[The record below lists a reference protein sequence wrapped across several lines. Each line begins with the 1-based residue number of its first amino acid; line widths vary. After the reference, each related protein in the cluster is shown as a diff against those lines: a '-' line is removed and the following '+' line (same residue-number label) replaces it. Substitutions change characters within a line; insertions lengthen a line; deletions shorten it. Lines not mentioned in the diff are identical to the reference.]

1 MQGSCLD
8 VELNSDPAP
17 PASPEVSVLIVGYK
31 SLDYIDRCV
40 RGAIASARGHHFEFL
55 FIDCSNDGSEAFVRE
70 QFPQVR
76 VLPYQGNLG
85 FARGNNVLAALAHG
99 QRLLLLNP
107 DAFAQ
112 GDELSALLT
121 LSHSHPDASAWGA
134 VTMLPS
140 GEIDGGSIQSM
151 LGLTPLLRA
160 LVGLARLRPGA
171 ANPKRLEPQSVAVLS
186 GAFMM
191 VDAQVW
197 RSLNGFDEKF
207 FMYAEEVDLCKR
219 IADAGGT
226 LVIDP
231 RIRMLHD
238 TGSGAK
244 RTPSRLLNR
253 ARGNATFYDK
263 HYGPLHSTLCK
274 ALLWLHAASRALYGR
289 VRGRP
294 DYATSFGAVVRQRAE
309 WWSGWP
315 AKKDQ

>member
-1 MQGSCLD
+1 MDSELSSGSVSAAL
-8 VELNSDPAP
+8 
-17 PASPEVSVLIVGYK
+17 PEVSVLVVGYK
-31 SLDYIDRCV
+31 SLDYIGRCL
-40 RGAIASARGHHFEFL
+40 RGAMASARGADFEFL

-70 QFPQVR
+70 QFPKVR

-85 FARGNNVLAALAHG
+85 FARGNNVLAAASRGH
-99 QRLLLLNP
+99 RLLLLNP

-121 LSHSHPDASAWGA
+121 LAKLHADASAWGA
-134 VTMLPS
+134 VTVLPS
-140 GEIDGGSIQSM
+140 GEIDGGSIQPM
-151 LGLTPLLRA
+151 LGMTPLLLA

-171 ANPKRLEPQSVAVLS
+171 ADPMRLKPQSVPVLS

-197 RSLNGFDEKF
+197 RALDGFDQRF

-226 LVIDP
+226 LVVDP

-238 TGSGAK
+238 TGSGAR
-244 RTPSRLLNR
+244 RTPSRMLNR

-263 HYGPLHSTLCK
+263 HYGPVHSTLCK
-274 ALLWLHAASRALYGR
+274 TLLWLHAATRELYGR
-289 VRGRP
+289 VRGREE
-294 DYATSFGAVVRQRAE
+294 YVASYSAVMRQRSE
-309 WWSGWP
+309 WWNGWP
-315 AKKDQ
+315 SPHAKAR